1 MKQCDKFINAFRLL
15 GEDWKLNAELI
26 VALECFICH
35 LHGHKDTDINK
46 LREKIF
52 GRKFLLGIKGNG
64 SIIVGTLPV
73 HIISVHLTLE
83 LCRKDLE
90 MLFTQCCHVPKHIGE
105 RLD

>member
-46 LREKIF
+46 VREKIF
-52 GRKFLLGIKGNG
+52 DRKFLLGIKGNG

-90 MLFTQCCHVPKHIGE
+90 IY
-105 RLD
+105 

>member
-1 MKQCDKFINAFRLL
+1 MKQCDKFINAYRLL

-46 LREKIF
+46 VREKIF
-52 GRKFLLGIKGNG
+52 DRKFLLGIKGNG
-64 SIIVGTLPV
+64 STIVGTLPSTLYLYILHSNYV
-73 HIISVHLTLE
+73 ARIWKYIS
-83 LCRKDLE
+83 
-90 MLFTQCCHVPKHIGE
+90 GE